1 MQQVRQS
8 TKLGGFLILAS
19 LLFLSLSGLSL
30 GGCSSLFG
38 DDNDKSRIRVLGSDT
53 MEELVRK
60 WANGFMTDN
69 EGVQVTVQSGDTGS
83 GITGLIEG
91 KVDVASASRELTEA
105 EQKAAHEKKIHLKRI
120 MVARDSIA
128 IIVNLQNKL
137 AEIGLDDLQKVYG
150 GETETWDKLIP
161 GLKESEPI
169 RVFGREK
176 SSGTFDYFRDHV
188 MNGKPFGQSVKMMSS
203 SEAVIGAVYG
213 NRLGI
218 GFVGM
223 AQAQEAREKVKILEL
238 SLRTQDIGEP
248 GNAAAITSLSSDT
261 YPLSRPLYLYF
272 DQNKDTKV
280 EDFIRY
286 VMGGKGQKTVAE
298 MGFMT
303 AQ

>member
-1 MQQVRQS
+1 MRPNQAKFS
-8 TKLGGFLILAS
+8 NFLLLAA
-19 LLFLSLSGLSL
+19 LLFLSLSVSSLGLS
-30 GGCSSLFG
+30 GCSSLFG
-38 DDNDKSRIRVLGSDT
+38 DDNDKTRIRVLGSDT

-60 WANGFMTDN
+60 WANGFMNDN
-69 EGVQVTVQSGDTGS
+69 EGVQVTVQSGDTGA

-91 KVDVASASRELTEA
+91 KVDVASASRELTDA
-105 EQKAAHEKKIHLKRI
+105 EQKSAHEKKIHLKRI

-128 IIVNLQNKL
+128 VVVNLQNKL
-137 AEIGLDDLQKVYG
+137 AEIGLDDLQKVYA

-161 GLKESEPI
+161 GMKDSEPI

-176 SSGTFDYFRDHV
+176 SSGTFDYFHDHV
-188 MNGKPFGQSVKMMSS
+188 MEGKPFGKSVKLMSS
-203 SEAVIGAVYG
+203 SEAIIGAVYG

-223 AQAQEAREKVKILEL
+223 SQAQEAREKVKILEL
-238 SLRTQDIGEP
+238 SLRTEQIGEP
-248 GNAAAITSLSSDT
+248 GNTAAISSLSSDA

-286 VMGGKGQKTVAE
+286 VMGNKGQKTVSD